1 MYAWLLLLQFKL
13 QPYRLYLFIIYTTAP
28 PDWFLIMS
36 RLSLLLVVVLV
47 AVSSAFVPHGAVPR
61 SALSSSVAPAFAPR
75 ADPLFAE
82 SEDMTWEGEYPPSK
96 VLGPIMSK
104 MPSGLLGMLSTGD
117 ALNEVH
123 DRSQTAFTQLARL
136 GTTLVTGLM
145 SAADSFTPEA
155 LREWVGELLDVVRE
169 RVRSECDA
177 LVARTKGRLARFEC
191 QRRVH
196 PGGCVGAL
204 FGKSR

>member
-1 MYAWLLLLQFKL
+1 MFTHLAASERNIDQL
-13 QPYRLYLFIIYTTAP
+13 
-28 PDWFLIMS
+28 DVE
-36 RLSLLLVVVLV
+36 LV
-47 AVSSAFVPHGAVPR
+47 R
-61 SALSSSVAPAFAPR
+61 ALC
-75 ADPLFAE
+75 L
-82 SEDMTWEGEYPPSK
+82 GEH
-96 VLGPIMSK
+96 
-104 MPSGLLGMLSTGD
+104 GLLGMLSTGD